1 MSQMFEQTF
10 VNAKGGTS
18 KPWTVLLSFGGQVI
32 LITVAI
38 ILPLIYT
45 EVLPTASLMSSLVAP
60 PPPPPPPPPPAAAQP
75 VKVVKVIPR
84 QFDAGKLMA
93 PKTVPKDIA
102 IIKEDDV
109 PPPSSG
115 VVGVVGGIGG
125 VAGGVPGALGDVMN
139 SIPNAAPPPPPPPP
153 PPAVKKEAP
162 PQRIRVG
169 GAVIAASII
178 RKTSPVYPPLA
189 KSARVSGV
197 VHLAA
202 VIAKDGTIQELHS
215 LGGPALLIGAAME
228 AVKTWVYKPT
238 MLNGEPVQVE
248 TTIDVNFTLN
258 Q

>member
-1 MSQMFEQTF
+1 MFEQTF
-10 VNAKGGTS
+10 VEGVGKTNKS
-18 KPWTVLLSFGGQVI
+18 WTVVVSFAGQIV
-32 LITVAI
+32 LITVAV

-45 EVLPTASLMSSLVAP
+45 EVLPSTTLQSFLVAP
-60 PPPPPPPPPPAAAQP
+60 PPPPPPPPPPAAAPP

-93 PKTVPKDIA
+93 PKSVPKDIA
-102 IIKEDDV
+102 VIREDEL

-115 VVGVVGGIGG
+115 VGGVVGG
-125 VAGGVPGALGDVMN
+125 VAGGVAGGQVGGVLGGIIGG
-139 SIPNAAPPPPPPPP
+139 IPSVAPPPPPPP
-153 PPAVKKEAP
+153 VKKAETV
-162 PQRIRVG
+162 QRIKVG
-169 GAVIAASII
+169 GNVQGAMIL
-178 RKTSPVYPPLA
+178 RKTPPVYPQLA

-202 VIAKDGTIQELHS
+202 IIAKDGTIQELHS
-215 LGGPALLIGAAME
+215 LGGPALLIQAAMD
-228 AVKTWVYKPT
+228 AVKTWIYKPT

>member
-1 MSQMFEQTF
+1 MFEQTF
-10 VNAKGGTS
+10 VDGVGRTNKS
-18 KPWTVLLSFGGQVI
+18 WTVMVSFIGQIALL
-32 LITVAI
+32 TVAV

-45 EVLPTASLMSSLVAP
+45 EVLPSTTLQSFLVAP
-60 PPPPPPPPPPAAAQP
+60 PPPPPPPPPPAAAPP

-93 PKTVPKDIA
+93 PKSVPKEIA
-102 IIKEDDV
+102 TIREEEL

-115 VVGVVGGIGG
+115 VAGGSVGGVLGGIIGS
-125 VAGGVPGALGDVMN
+125 VPTLA
-139 SIPNAAPPPPPPPP
+139 PPPPPP
-153 PPAVKKEAP
+153 PPAVKVSP
-162 PQRIRVG
+162 ITRIKVG
-169 GAVIAASII
+169 GNVQGAMII
-178 RKTSPVYPPLA
+178 KKTPPTYPQLA

-202 VIAKDGTIQELHS
+202 IISKDGTIQELHS
-215 LGGPALLIGAAME
+215 LGGPALLIQAAMD
-228 AVKTWVYKPT
+228 AVKQWVYRPT

>member
-1 MSQMFEQTF
+1 MFEQTF
-10 VNAKGGTS
+10 VEGTGKTNKS
-18 KPWTVLLSFGGQVI
+18 WTVMVSFIGQIV
-32 LITVAI
+32 LITIAV

-45 EVLPTASLMSSLVAP
+45 EVLPATTLQSFLVAP
-60 PPPPPPPPPPAAAQP
+60 PPPPPPPPPPAAAPP

-93 PKTVPKDIA
+93 PKSVPKEIA
-102 IIKEDDV
+102 VIKEDEL

-115 VVGVVGGIGG
+115 VTGVVGGVGSG
-125 VAGGVPGALGDVMN
+125 VAGGTVGGVLGGIIGG
-139 SIPNAAPPPPPPPP
+139 IPSAAPPPPPPPP
-153 PPAVKKEAP
+153 VKVAA
-162 PQRIRVG
+162 PQRIKVG
-169 GAVIAASII
+169 GNVQSAMII
-178 RKTSPVYPPLA
+178 RKTPPVYPQLA

-215 LGGPALLIGAAME
+215 LGGPALLIQAAMD
-228 AVKTWVYKPT
+228 AVKTWVYRPT

>member
-1 MSQMFEQTF
+1 MFEQTF
-10 VNAKGGTS
+10 VEGTGKTNKS
-18 KPWTVLLSFGGQVI
+18 WTVMVSFIGQII
-32 LITVAI
+32 LITVAV

-45 EVLPTASLMSSLVAP
+45 EVLPNTTLQSFLVAP
-60 PPPPPPPPPPAAAQP
+60 PPPPPPPPPPAAAPP

-93 PKTVPKDIA
+93 PKTVPKEIA
-102 IIKEDDV
+102 VIKEDDM
-109 PPPSSG
+109 PPPSG
-115 VVGVVGGIGG
+115 VVG
-125 VAGGVPGALGDVMN
+125 VAGGVPGGVAGGAVGGVLGGIIGG
-139 SIPNAAPPPPPPPP
+139 IPSAAPPPPPPP

-162 PQRIRVG
+162 PQRIKVG
-169 GAVIAASII
+169 GNVQSAMII
-178 RKTSPVYPPLA
+178 RKTSPVYPQLA

-202 VIAKDGTIQELHS
+202 VISKDGTIQELHS
-215 LGGPALLIGAAME
+215 LGGPALLIQAAMD
-228 AVKTWVYKPT
+228 AVKTWIYKPT